1 VDQPTPSTRDAA
13 LQRRRAIAITAA
25 AGGIGAVGVILGA
38 VAFASGGSA
47 ATTPSPS
54 QGSDSGSSTPQ
65 DNSGSSGQTS
75 PSDSLGAPAA
85 PPTAAPQQG
94 LGGRQPQAVT
104 GGSGR

>member
-1 VDQPTPSTRDAA
+1 MDQPTPSTRDAA

-47 ATTPSPS
+47 AMTPSPS
-54 QGSDSGSSTPQ
+54 QGGDSGSSTPQ
-65 DNSGSSGQTS
+65 DNSGSGATS

-85 PPTAAPQQG
+85 PPTAPPQQG
-94 LGGRQPQAVT
+94 FGGRQPQAVT